1 MLIHEFV
8 SGNKPVMVLIHGV
21 LTPWQV
27 WMPQIE
33 FYKNRYNV
41 YAVSLNAHTEE
52 KRSEFISVC
61 AEAED
66 IIRRLKERGIQ
77 VIDVLCGI
85 SLGGKIAHEIWKNG
99 KIEVLNLVLDGAPLV
114 KCPKF
119 AVRIMISNYKSIIH
133 RSKRRE
139 AKVIENYKR
148 YFLPEKYLESYLK
161 IADRMSDAS
170 IENMVNSVFAGGELR
185 TSANKSRIL
194 FIHGTKAN
202 EVLSKKS
209 ARLMKKYYPE
219 TRIVCFKGSAHCYT
233 MIYQPEQWIECVE
246 MFLQE

>member
-61 AEAED
+61 AEAKD

-77 VIDVLCGI
+77 VVDVLCGI

-99 KIEVLNLVLDGAPLV
+99 KIEVLNLD
-114 KCPKF
+114 
-119 AVRIMISNYKSIIH
+119 RKS
-133 RSKRRE
+133 
-139 AKVIENYKR
+139 V
-148 YFLPEKYLESYLK
+148 
-161 IADRMSDAS
+161 
-170 IENMVNSVFAGGELR
+170 V
-185 TSANKSRIL
+185 
-194 FIHGTKAN
+194 
-202 EVLSKKS
+202 
-209 ARLMKKYYPE
+209 
-219 TRIVCFKGSAHCYT
+219 
-233 MIYQPEQWIECVE
+233 
-246 MFLQE
+246 

>member
-99 KIEVLNLVLDGAPLV
+99 KIEILNLVLDGAPLV

-148 YFLPEKYLESYLK
+148 YFLLK
-161 IADRMSDAS
+161 S
-170 IENMVNSVFAGGELR
+170 IW
-185 TSANKSRIL
+185 
-194 FIHGTKAN
+194 KA
-202 EVLSKKS
+202 
-209 ARLMKKYYPE
+209 
-219 TRIVCFKGSAHCYT
+219 T
-233 MIYQPEQWIECVE
+233 
-246 MFLQE
+246 